1 MLALKR
7 RTPRDFRFV
16 TPTQPWTDAFI
27 IEQGAILALLTD
39 RVTHADFVKH
49 CLGQLPRGAGKR
61 DIRRQTILRAL
72 YRMLDAGKLPFKI
85 EGEYFLL

>member
-7 RTPRDFRFV
+7 RTPRDFRLV

-27 IEQGAILALLTD
+27 
-39 RVTHADFVKH
+39 DFVKH
-49 CLGQLPRGAGKR
+49 CFGQLPRGSGKR

-85 EGEYFLL
+85 EGDCFVF